1 MSKKIYDLNV
11 WDWAGH
17 HTEYKSEP
25 VWRIDVYEC
34 YDDVHYEHHDKPLH
48 IIWLNKTQAE
58 MLTLGKSPD
67 EGGNY
72 FQDSDFWIDPDG
84 FLDVY
89 NNIPRKVLRYLSELV
104 VKKEELV

>member
-1 MSKKIYDLNV
+1 MAEKIYDLNI

-17 HTEYKSEP
+17 ETDYKADP

-34 YDDVHYEHHDKPLH
+34 DPIYMSPNNQPFQ

-67 EGGNY
+67 GGGDY
-72 FQDSDFWIDPDG
+72 DWDTDFWIDPAG
-84 FLDVY
+84 FLDTYKSV
-89 NNIPRKVLRYLSELV
+89 PRKVRRYLEALV
-104 VKKEELV
+104 